1 MTVTSVR
8 KDPEARSLTITAEF
22 DASADRVWQ
31 LWADPRQLERWWGPP
46 THPLTVVEHD
56 LSLDGTVSYF
66 VTGPDGDRISGWWR
80 ILAVD
85 APHRLE
91 FELGGPDVPTMTTRV
106 SIDARAGGGTRMTV
120 HTSFPSTEAMTH
132 LISIGFDEGLS
143 TAVSQIDDVLRAD
156 PPPQ

>member
-66 VTGPDGDRISGWWR
+66 VTGPEGDRISGWWR
-80 ILAVD
+80 IVAVD

-91 FELGGPDVPTMTTRV
+91 FELGGPDVPTMTTHV
-106 SIDARAGGGTRMTV
+106 SIDARTGGGTRMTV
-120 HTSFPSTEAMTH
+120 NTSFPSSEAMTQV
-132 LISIGFDEGLS
+132 ISIGFDEGLS
-143 TAVSQIDDVLRAD
+143 TAVGQIDDVLRAEL
-156 PPPQ
+156 PPQ